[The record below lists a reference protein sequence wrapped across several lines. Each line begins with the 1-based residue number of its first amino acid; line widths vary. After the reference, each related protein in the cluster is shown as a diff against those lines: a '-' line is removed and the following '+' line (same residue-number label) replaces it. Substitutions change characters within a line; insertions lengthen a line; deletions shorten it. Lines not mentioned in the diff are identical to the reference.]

1 MKPNM
6 LLTAMLITIPLLMS
20 GCKITIGDS
29 SSDEV
34 KGSGKIVTES
44 RKIADFTAIDIE
56 GAANVKL
63 RQGAVQS
70 ITIFGDDNIVPLIT
84 TSVSNGKLTINNSKS
99 YSSDHNVDLV
109 IVVPKIEALTVEGFS
124 QVDLK
129 EISSKK
135 LDVKIDGASVIGVQG
150 AVDSFDAEVN
160 GAGSIDAG
168 KLIAKAVTAEVSGA
182 GSIKVNAVDSLD
194 ASVSGVGK
202 VTYAGDPKL
211 KTNISGLGSI
221 KKI

>member
-1 MKPNM
+1 MKPNI
-6 LLTAMLITIPLLMS
+6 LLKVMLITVPVLMS

-29 SSDEV
+29 SSDGV
-34 KGSGKIVTES
+34 KGSGKIVAES
-44 RKIADFTAIDIE
+44 RKIADFTSIDIE
-56 GAANVKL
+56 GAANIKL
-63 RQGAVQS
+63 SQGAVQS
-70 ITIFGDDNIVPLIT
+70 LTVSGDDNIVPLIT
-84 TSVSNGKLTINNSKS
+84 TSVGNGKLTINNSKN

-129 EISSKK
+129 EVAGKK
-135 LDVKIDGASVIGVQG
+135 LDVKIDGASVISVQG
-150 AVDSFDAEVN
+150 TVDSFGAEVN

-168 KLIAKAVTAEVSGA
+168 KLIAKAATAEVSGA

-194 ASVSGVGK
+194 VSVSGVGK
-202 VTYAGDPKL
+202 VNYAGDPKL